1 MTAGPFLFFDMEKP
15 VMSAHI
21 IYDSAPL
28 ASVIRYSDGTPK
40 PPERFRKKLATW
52 KSRNSVGR
60 LIRKEPPRE
69 RATYTSPAC
78 FVLHEGDFGEQGV
91 VVLSISRTYTVE
103 SDLRF
108 EIVERPVIG
117 MVRILQDLG
126 DSPELLHLAQDREA
140 AERWLASNRYSR
152 AYLEEVTADEVG
164 ADVVEGRTAA

>member
-1 MTAGPFLFFDMEKP
+1 
-15 VMSAHI
+15 MSAHI

-28 ASVIRYSDGTPK
+28 GSVIRFSDDAPK
-40 PPERFRKKLATW
+40 PPVRFSRKLAAW
-52 KSRNSVGR
+52 ERRNSIGR

-69 RATYTSPAC
+69 RATYTSPAG
-78 FVLHEGDFGEQGV
+78 FTLHEGDFGQAGTIV
-91 VVLSISRTYTVE
+91 VSVRRTCTVE

-108 EIVERPVIG
+108 EIVERPAIG

-126 DSPELLHLAQDREA
+126 DSPELLHLARDREA
-140 AERWLASNRYSR
+140 AERWLACDRYSR